1 MAVNTVKAKA
11 DWKSGTL
18 VECAAR
24 NFKVTVDE
32 PISDGGTDTAMN
44 PVELL
49 LCALGGC
56 MSIVASSFAPKF
68 NVDLKGFSVEL
79 EGDIDPDGFTGKNP
93 NVRKGFSE
101 IRYKMHIVSD
111 SPKENIDR
119 LYKFIETH
127 CPVKDTLAG
136 VPVVGTYEVKA

>member
-18 VECAAR
+18 VECAA
-24 NFKVTVDE
+24 
-32 PISDGGTDTAMN
+32 
-44 PVELL
+44 L